1 MFEGTRFVYYTL
13 KARSGVCCVAAQKS
27 GWNADFECLEG
38 MLLGYEEWQNDWW
51 ITHGSLKIPERNP

>member
-1 MFEGTRFVYYTL
+1 MVY
-13 KARSGVCCVAAQKS
+13 CCVETNSRGSPKV
-27 GWNADFECLEG
+27 GLNADFECLEG